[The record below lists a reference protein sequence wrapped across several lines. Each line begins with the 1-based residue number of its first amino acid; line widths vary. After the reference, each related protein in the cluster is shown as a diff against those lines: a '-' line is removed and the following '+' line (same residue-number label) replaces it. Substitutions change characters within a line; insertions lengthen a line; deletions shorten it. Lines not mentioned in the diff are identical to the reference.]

1 MQFIPGKPDW
11 RLTDRQHH
19 EAYSGQTAL
28 LGELP
33 LVGRIH
39 LLDALPN
46 ALVPHTHP
54 GIYEVHFVVDGSLGF
69 HARDKDFE
77 VNGGMVFLTKPGEL
91 HGGVDTTLQPAEWYW
106 IHLNFPA
113 IDPLPGLSAAETRDL
128 EDSYARTSLCL
139 FPGSTALRD
148 CFARLL
154 AEHRMGATGE
164 HSQIVA
170 RAALHELM
178 VLVIRDHD
186 AATAAAA
193 THSHKAILSTEIRKA
208 LAWLDRNLGEPL
220 SMADLAASSGLSQSH
235 FRLRFHKETG
245 STPSDYLNRRRVFR
259 AKELLRSNHAS
270 ITEIA
275 FRLGFQSGP
284 YFAAV
289 FKKLTGTTPSDYRNR
304 TRGHAATRPEIVS

>member
-19 EAYSGQTAL
+19 EAYSGRTAL

-54 GIYEVHFVVDGSLGF
+54 GIYEVHFVVDGCLGF

-91 HGGVDTTLQPAEWYW
+91 HGGIDTTLQPAEWYW
-106 IHLNFPA
+106 AHLHFPA
-113 IDPLPGLSAAETRDL
+113 IDPLPGLSAAKTREL

-139 FPGSTALRD
+139 FPGSNPLRD

-154 AEHRMGATGE
+154 AEHRTAATLE
-164 HSQIVA
+164 HREIVA

-186 AATAAAA
+186 AAAS
-193 THSHKAILSTEIRKA
+193 THSHKTILSTEIRDA
-208 LAWLDRNLGEPL
+208 LTWLDRNLGEPL

-235 FRLRFHKETG
+235 FRQRFHKETG

-259 AKELLRSNHAS
+259 AKELLRGNHLS
-270 ITEIA
+270 VTEIA
-275 FRLGFQSGP
+275 FRLGFQSSP

-289 FKKLTGTTPSDYRNR
+289 FKKLTGTTPSDYRAHN
-304 TRGHAATRPEIVS
+304 RGHATSRPEAVA